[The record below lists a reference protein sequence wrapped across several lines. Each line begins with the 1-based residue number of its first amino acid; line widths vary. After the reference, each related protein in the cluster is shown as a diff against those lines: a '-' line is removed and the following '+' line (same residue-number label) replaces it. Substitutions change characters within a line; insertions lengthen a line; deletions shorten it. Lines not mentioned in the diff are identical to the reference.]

1 MENLIQL
8 RLKKIRERMQEEKI
22 DAWLVLS
29 SDYHNSEYVG
39 QHFKCREYMSGFT
52 GSAGSILIF
61 QDEAGLWTD
70 GRYFLQAEKELE
82 GSGIKLFRNGEEQVP
97 ELEEY
102 LAEKL
107 QKHSLIGVDG
117 RTISVNAYRRLK
129 KILRQKQ
136 VNICLDK
143 DLVGDIWQDRPKMSC
158 QPVWE
163 LKLCYAGRSRSE
175 KIERIRSKL
184 YKEGAD
190 STIISSLEDIA
201 WTLNIRGSD
210 INCTPVAISYLVIE
224 KTSVLWFVQ
233 MEAVNKTLQEKLY
246 KDGIN
251 LYNYHQISDYLLKK
265 SGNQIIYLDP
275 DRTNMSIYQILAS
288 RKEVSEEILE
298 GKNLTLVEKAVKNN
312 IEIENMRLAHRK
324 DAVAC
329 IKFIYWLKKQ
339 INGIQE
345 NQDHVN
351 QDTDMAKKI
360 NGNNGITETLV
371 AKKLEEFRAT
381 QENYVGPSFDTIV
394 GYAHHGAI
402 IHYHALPETDLLLK
416 AENLVLIDSGGHY
429 LEGTTDITRT
439 IALGELTWE
448 QKHCYTLVLKGNI
461 RLAAAKFKY
470 GCAGIN
476 LDCLARQVLWQEGM
490 DYEHGT
496 GHGVGYLLNV
506 HEAPNSFRRM
516 VSESREECMKMEPGM
531 ITSNEPGVYL
541 PGKFGIR
548 LENLVLCIELEK
560 TDFGRF
566 LGFETVTLVPFE
578 RDAILVE
585 ELEMWEKEWL
595 NQYHRKILK
604 EVGQYLEQDEF
615 EWLKEVTAEI

>member
-163 LKLCYAGRSRSE
+163 LELCYAGRSRSE

-233 MEAVNKTLQEKLY
+233 MEI
-246 KDGIN
+246 G
-251 LYNYHQISDYLLKK
+251 
-265 SGNQIIYLDP
+265 
-275 DRTNMSIYQILAS
+275 RAS
-288 RKEVSEEILE
+288 CRERVS
-298 GKNLTLVEKAVKNN
+298 A
-312 IEIENMRLAHRK
+312 
-324 DAVAC
+324 
-329 IKFIYWLKKQ
+329 
-339 INGIQE
+339 
-345 NQDHVN
+345 
-351 QDTDMAKKI
+351 
-360 NGNNGITETLV
+360 
-371 AKKLEEFRAT
+371 
-381 QENYVGPSFDTIV
+381 
-394 GYAHHGAI
+394 
-402 IHYHALPETDLLLK
+402 
-416 AENLVLIDSGGHY
+416 
-429 LEGTTDITRT
+429 
-439 IALGELTWE
+439 
-448 QKHCYTLVLKGNI
+448 
-461 RLAAAKFKY
+461 
-470 GCAGIN
+470 
-476 LDCLARQVLWQEGM
+476 
-490 DYEHGT
+490 
-496 GHGVGYLLNV
+496 
-506 HEAPNSFRRM
+506 
-516 VSESREECMKMEPGM
+516 
-531 ITSNEPGVYL
+531 
-541 PGKFGIR
+541 
-548 LENLVLCIELEK
+548 
-560 TDFGRF
+560 
-566 LGFETVTLVPFE
+566 
-578 RDAILVE
+578 
-585 ELEMWEKEWL
+585 
-595 NQYHRKILK
+595 
-604 EVGQYLEQDEF
+604 
-615 EWLKEVTAEI
+615 